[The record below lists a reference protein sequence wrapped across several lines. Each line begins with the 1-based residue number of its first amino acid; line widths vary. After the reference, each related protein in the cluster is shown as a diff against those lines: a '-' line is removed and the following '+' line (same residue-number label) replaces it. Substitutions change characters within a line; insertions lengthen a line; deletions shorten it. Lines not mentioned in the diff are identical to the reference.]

1 MAAEDPEARRGWLNR
16 TVAGFG
22 LTSLL
27 SDVGHEMATS
37 ILPMHLAQIGLGSAA
52 LGAIE
57 GVADA
62 ASGIAKLLG
71 GMAGQRLRRKK
82 PATSAG
88 YAVTALCTSALGLVA
103 SLPALVVLRSAAWF
117 GRGFRGPLR
126 DFLVADSVEPRFYGR
141 AFGVERA
148 GDMIG
153 AVVGPLAALALL
165 AAGLLYRSVLLIA
178 VLPGLAAAA
187 SVVLLVKE
195 RPHASGSPLA
205 NAVRPP
211 MPAGY
216 WPLLAA
222 IFLFGLGD
230 FARSFL
236 ILAVARAAP
245 PVAAAGPIAAIG
257 LPVLLYAVHNGV
269 SAVATFPAGHAAD
282 SRGHRPVLA
291 VGYALGLAV
300 NVALALGS
308 RSLAA
313 VAVAFVLSGM
323 AIAVE
328 ETVEKACVAEMLT
341 REVRSYGLGVLAS
354 ANAAADMASSVFVGL
369 MWDRAGAGIAFGTAA
384 ACSAVGLLTLLALGR
399 GKRSRRA
406 PAS

>member
-1 MAAEDPEARRGWLNR
+1 MVDDDRTGRRGWLNR

-37 ILPMHLAQIGLGSAA
+37 ILPMHLAGIGLGSAA

-57 GVADA
+57 GIADA

-88 YAVTALCTSALGLVA
+88 YAVTAICTSALGLVTTV
-103 SLPALVVLRSAAWF
+103 PALVALRSAAWI

-148 GDMIG
+148 GDMVG
-153 AVVGPLAALALL
+153 AVVGPLAALGLL
-165 AAGLLYRSVLLIA
+165 AAGLAYRSVLLVA
-178 VLPGLAAAA
+178 LVPGLAAAA
-187 SVVLLVKE
+187 TVVFLVRE
-195 RPHASGSPLA
+195 RPQRTETKSKHPI
-205 NAVRPP
+205 RPAL
-211 MPAGY
+211 PAGT

-222 IFLFGLGD
+222 IFVFGLGD

-245 PVAAAGPIAAIG
+245 SGAFSGPIAAIG
-257 LPVLLYAVHNGV
+257 LPVVLYAVHNGV
-269 SAVATFPAGHAAD
+269 SALATFPAGRAAD
-282 SRGHRPVLA
+282 HRGHRPVLA
-291 VGYALGLAV
+291 VGYALGVAV
-300 NVALALGS
+300 NVVLALGS
-308 RSLAA
+308 RSLPA
-313 VAVAFVLSGM
+313 VAAAFVLSGA

-328 ETVEKACVAEMLT
+328 ETVEKSCVAEMLP

-354 ANAAADMASSVFVGL
+354 ANAVADMASSVFVGM
-369 MWDRAGAGIAFGTAA
+369 MWDRVGGGVAFGTAA
-384 ACSAVGLLTLLALGR
+384 AFSAAGLLMLLAF
-399 GKRSRRA
+399 GKASRANRA
-406 PAS
+406 SSS

>member
-1 MAAEDPEARRGWLNR
+1 MVEDGRAERRGWLNR

-37 ILPMHLAQIGLGSAA
+37 ILPMHLAGIGLGSAA

-57 GVADA
+57 GIADA

-82 PATSAG
+82 SATSAG
-88 YAVTALCTSALGLVA
+88 YAVTAIGTSAMGLVTTV
-103 SLPALVVLRSAAWF
+103 PALVALRSAAWF

-126 DFLVADSVEPRFYGR
+126 DFLVADSVEPRFLGR

-165 AAGLLYRSVLLIA
+165 AAGFAFRSVLLVA
-178 VLPGLAAAA
+178 VVPGLLAAVTVA
-187 SVVLLVKE
+187 LLVRE
-195 RPHASGSPLA
+195 RPQRTEAPARHSI
-205 NAVRPP
+205 RPP
-211 MPAGY
+211 LPAGT

-222 IFLFGLGD
+222 IFVFGLGD

-245 PVAAAGPIAAIG
+245 RGAFSGPIAAIG
-257 LPVLLYAVHNGV
+257 LPVVLYAVHNGV
-269 SAVATFPAGHAAD
+269 SALATFPAGHAAD
-282 SRGHRPVLA
+282 RRGHRPVLA
-291 VGYALGLAV
+291 VGYALGVAV

-308 RSLAA
+308 RSLTAVTAA
-313 VAVAFVLSGM
+313 FILSGA

-328 ETVEKACVAEMLT
+328 ETVEKSCVAEMLP

-354 ANAAADMASSVFVGL
+354 ANAAADMASSVFVGV
-369 MWDRAGAGIAFGTAA
+369 MWDRVGAGVAFGTAA
-384 ACSAVGLLTLLALGR
+384 AFSAAGLLTLLALGR
-399 GKRSRRA
+399 GSQASR
-406 PAS
+406 ASSS